1 MITIVQTQ
9 PEHISALV
17 EHQKICFPTMR
28 MEDLFGVEHFSAHL
42 RAFPEGQHVALAD
55 GRVIGQSS
63 TFRVRSEYVFKQHTF
78 HEIIGDGFF
87 TEHDPIGDWL
97 YGADMSVHPDF
108 RGRGVSRMLYGV
120 RWELIRRLGMHG
132 IVAGGMLPGYNA
144 YRDQMDVDTYIAEVV
159 TGRIVDPTL
168 TSQLRNGFT
177 VRGVLYDHIRAGE
190 MTSHASLLVW
200 EA

>member
-1 MITIVQTQ
+1 MITIVQTR
-9 PEHISALV
+9 PEHIPALV
-17 EHQKICFPTMR
+17 EHQKICFPTLEV
-28 MEDLFGVEHFSAHL
+28 EDLFGVEHFTAHL
-42 RAFPEGQHVALAD
+42 RVFPQGQHVAMAD

-78 HEIIGDGFF
+78 HEIVGHGFF
-87 TEHDPIGDWL
+87 SEHDDEGEWL

-108 RGRGVSRMLYGV
+108 RGRRVSRMLYGA
-120 RWELIRRLGMHG
+120 RWEVIRRLGLRG

-144 YRDQMDVDTYIAEVV
+144 YSQQMDVETYVAEVV
-159 TGRIVDPTL
+159 AGRIVDATL

-177 VRGVLYDHIRAGE
+177 VRGILYDHIRAGD
-190 MTSHASLLVW
+190 MTGHASLLVW